1 MRTDSGA
8 SNRDGTE
15 IPFLLPR
22 YHIVHAAMPRPNP
35 LVPFCVSWGTG
46 GHRGGW
52 PPRPPLPGGVEV
64 AVGFFGRY
72 FYGLKCFFKIWFDG
86 AFAGAVEQLETT
98 GALPEPVQPRTVSAE
113 AERGAAR
120 LLAVMQREGRLVDF
134 LREDVAG
141 YEDAQIGA
149 AVRSV
154 HAGCRKVL
162 DEFVQ
167 LAPVHAGEEGGAVTL
182 EVGFDATAYRLVGN
196 VQGEPPF
203 KGTLAHH
210 GWRAEKIKLPE
221 LPESMDAM
229 IVTPAEVE
237 V

>member
-1 MRTDSGA
+1 M
-8 SNRDGTE
+8 
-15 IPFLLPR
+15 
-22 YHIVHAAMPRPNP
+22 
-35 LVPFCVSWGTG
+35 
-46 GHRGGW
+46 
-52 PPRPPLPGGVEV
+52 
-64 AVGFFGRY
+64 GFITRY

-86 AFAGAVEQLETT
+86 AFAERVQAIEGGE
-98 GALPEPVQPRTVSAE
+98 ALPEPAQPRTLSEE

-162 DEFVQ
+162 DEFVT
-167 LAPVHAGEEGGAVTL
+167 LAPVQAGEEGGPVTL
-182 EVGFDATAYRLVGN
+182 EAGFDATAYRLVGN
-196 VQGEPPF
+196 VQGEPPYE
-203 KGTLAHH
+203 GTLAHH
-210 GWRAEKIKLPE
+210 GWRAEKVRLPE
-221 LPESMDAM
+221 LPDSMDAM
-229 IVTPAEVE
+229 IVAPAEVE